1 MDGAVHDDKTAHF
14 QQGAKTLVCRW
25 LLSIDPHHKY
35 SRGAE
40 QVDKPIERR
49 LKRAQ
54 RAPPPVDECN
64 VNTGWLAGRAA
75 AIASRCRADIAA
87 ASQVHQ
93 NLHTL
98 SSGLND
104 AVLGP
109 CTIIGS
115 IIQSP
120 VVTVNEAIT
129 SPVFF
134 NLAIGG
140 LPRPEWHNEAARP
153 SVRRSFRS
161 SRMP

>member
-35 SRGAE
+35 SRGLSKLTS
-40 QVDKPIERR
+40 QSSVVSSVRR
-49 LKRAQ
+49 GAAAGRRMQ
-54 RAPPPVDECN
+54 RQY
-64 VNTGWLAGRAA
+64 WLAGRAA

-140 LPRPEWHNEAARP
+140 GPNGTTKLRVRP
-153 SVRRSFRS
+153 SAAVFALRGCPR
-161 SRMP
+161 